1 VDWGSIHRLLYNKC
15 ENWLRMVQHWHFETE
30 RDEKRIRERETPS
43 MKKRSTCFKQ
53 SIKMFG
59 NEDVEG
65 TMS

>member
-1 VDWGSIHRLLYNKC
+1 VDWGSIHRLLCKKC
-15 ENWLRMVQHWHFETE
+15 EKWVRMVQHWHFETE
-30 RDEKRIRERETPS
+30 SGEERIRERETPS
-43 MKKRSTCFKQ
+43 MKNGSTCFKQ